1 MSFKFLFKKVFI
13 KNHQIFG
20 PKHFAVVSKTVIK
33 LLLPSVFIPELNPLG
48 TVD

>member
-1 MSFKFLFKKVFI
+1 MSFKILSKKVLSE
-13 KNHQIFG
+13 NHQIFES
-20 PKHFAVVSKTVIK
+20 KHFAVVSKTVIE